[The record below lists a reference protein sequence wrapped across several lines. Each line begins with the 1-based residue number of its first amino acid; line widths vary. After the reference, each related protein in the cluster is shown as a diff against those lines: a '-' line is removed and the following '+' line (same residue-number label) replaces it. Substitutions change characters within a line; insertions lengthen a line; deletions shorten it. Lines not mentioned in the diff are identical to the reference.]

1 MEFLSVRQRGTDG
14 GSSSRPAPSQISNG
28 HIKKQGSGTLLNSMF
43 VLRILRWGVKPA
55 LAAGAIG
62 VYAAY
67 DTHDVVWID
76 QYDVPLKSSF
86 DGKATVLDACQ
97 QQVRGRIALLERGNF
112 VFSLSF
118 PYFKMCH
125 SSVLQVPLSQLATLG
140 KVRGEKNNPIVRCQ
154 CPQSHYSI

>member
-1 MEFLSVRQRGTDG
+1 
-14 GSSSRPAPSQISNG
+14 
-28 HIKKQGSGTLLNSMF
+28 MF

-76 QYDVPLKSSF
+76 QYDVPLKSIF

-97 QQVRGRIALLERGNF
+97 QQVRGIALIERGSF
-112 VFSLSF
+112 VFPPFFSLF
-118 PYFKMCH
+118 
-125 SSVLQVPLSQLATLG
+125 
-140 KVRGEKNNPIVRCQ
+140 
-154 CPQSHYSI
+154 